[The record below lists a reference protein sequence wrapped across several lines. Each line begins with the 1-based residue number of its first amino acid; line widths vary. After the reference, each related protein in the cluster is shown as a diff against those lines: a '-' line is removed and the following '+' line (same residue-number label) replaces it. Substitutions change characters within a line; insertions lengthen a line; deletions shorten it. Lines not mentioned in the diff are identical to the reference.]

1 MHNGLGAEAVSSV
14 GHVAGVSSLC
24 RVGCGGITEDTQTPA
39 ATSATSIEAADCMG
53 LALNLKRLEAIIK
66 AAKQIIKICYKK
78 LDGKMPSSWNATAIS
93 RFKRGVA
100 ICEDTVHAAD
110 KVSYA
115 CFWAVMH
122 KKKPSG
128 SPFVQ
133 QDVKPLEID
142 VEGIQYTLIQNLKNL
157 RTYFPRLRTPTH
169 WLSTAAIQAV

>member
-1 MHNGLGAEAVSSV
+1 MLPGPRRILGFKANGGMS
-14 GHVAGVSSLC
+14 
-24 RVGCGGITEDTQTPA
+24 EDTQTP
-39 ATSATSIEAADCMG
+39 SPSPGTSIPIAEQAADCMG

-66 AAKQIIKICYKK
+66 AAKQIIKTCYKK
-78 LDGKMPSSWNATAIS
+78 LDGKMPGSWNTRAIS

-133 QDVKPLEID
+133 RDVKPLEID
-142 VEGIQYTLIQNLKNL
+142 VEGIQYGQ
-157 RTYFPRLRTPTH
+157 FP
-169 WLSTAAIQAV
+169 

>member
-1 MHNGLGAEAVSSV
+1 MLPGPRSILGFKANGGMS
-14 GHVAGVSSLC
+14 
-24 RVGCGGITEDTQTPA
+24 EDTQTP
-39 ATSATSIEAADCMG
+39 SPSLGKSIPIAEEAADCMG

-66 AAKQIIKICYKK
+66 AAKRIIQTCYQK
-78 LDGKMPSSWNATAIS
+78 LDGKMPVHWNGSAIS

-115 CFWAVMH
+115 CFWAVKH
-122 KKKPSG
+122 KMTPSG

-133 QDVKPLEID
+133 RDVKPLEMD

-157 RTYFPRLRTPTH
+157 RNYFPGLRTRTN
-169 WLSTAAIQAV
+169 WLSAAAIHAV